1 MTDIPAIL
9 LDLKASLGHKPETD
23 FMNIYQGVPLVYK
36 ASLER
41 IEGHQ
46 AVFKVQSPDSVCLAE
61 EQQTCILDDRMMTG
75 VSARVVSYDI
85 LAGTVVLSDFRYI
98 DQGIGE
104 RMTVRVQ
111 PKEPVEVEIHCDE
124 EKIPGELV
132 DISMN
137 GAGVRTEVSDKYSI
151 LLDDKDAQ
159 IKLRLLEKALELPGV
174 IQNPTQGVDHLRFAV
189 LFAAEASDTST
200 VSRYIAQRRAE
211 IRQEIKMRYQQAYEL
226 ASADWPNH

>member
-9 LDLKASLGHKPETD
+9 LDLKASLENKPETD
-23 FMNIYQGVPLVYK
+23 FMNTYQGVPLVYK

-46 AVFKVQSPDSVCLAE
+46 AVFKVQPPDSVCLAE

-75 VSARVVSYDI
+75 VSARVISYDV

-104 RMTVRVQ
+104 RMIVRVE

-124 EKIPGELV
+124 EIIPGELV
-132 DISMN
+132 DISMK
-137 GAGVRTEVSDKYSI
+137 GAGVRTEASDKYSI
-151 LLDDKDAQ
+151 LLDAKEIQ
-159 IKLRLLEKALELPGV
+159 IKLRLLGKELELPGV
-174 IQNPTQGVDHLRFAV
+174 IQNPTQPADHLRFAV
-189 LFAAEASDTST
+189 LFAAEAPDIST

-211 IRQEIKMRYQQAYEL
+211 IRQEIKQRYQQAYDR
-226 ASADWPNH
+226 ASAS